1 VQVNP
6 LGWSQ
11 CFADGPL
18 RELVPEPQHIAVGL
32 KHAASQALF
41 NRIIPTVG

>member
-1 VQVNP
+1 VQVN
-6 LGWSQ
+6 
-11 CFADGPL
+11 
-18 RELVPEPQHIAVGL
+18 PQHIAVGL